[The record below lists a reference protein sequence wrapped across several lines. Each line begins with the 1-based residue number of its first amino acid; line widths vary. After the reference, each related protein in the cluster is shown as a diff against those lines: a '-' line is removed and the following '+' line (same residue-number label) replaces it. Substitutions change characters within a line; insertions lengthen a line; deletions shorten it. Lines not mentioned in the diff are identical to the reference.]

1 MSFLTNIVAASN
13 LNLSLFKTRFRH
25 WWFPD
30 SYLKF
35 LANFLKSIV
44 IRKKKQCYKKRGS
57 DVYRKSNYATFYLT
71 SPRFLYFSI
80 VHSNNGLCIYRFI
93 SWKKLLK
100 VVNNTP
106 TIGLW
111 RSLTSQ
117 NSHAFSC
124 DYCDVFESK
133 WIEAKWSQVWPRLI
147 YISWHKK
154 CNDTPIWKREPNIF
168 KRRSRK

>member
-1 MSFLTNIVAASN
+1 MVSWQ
-13 LNLSLFKTRFRH
+13 LFEIF
-25 WWFPD
+25 
-30 SYLKF
+30 SKF
-35 LANFLKSIV
+35 FKEHCYT
-44 IRKKKQCYKKRGS
+44 KKKQCYKKRGS

-111 RSLTSQ
+111 RSLTCQ
-117 NSHAFSC
+117 NFHDSVSPLMLMTDSIDIYALLPENASFLECFYWPHIYFIRH
-124 DYCDVFESK
+124 YNNPIKLFLWGIFEKS
-133 WIEAKWSQVWPRLI
+133 
-147 YISWHKK
+147 
-154 CNDTPIWKREPNIF
+154 
-168 KRRSRK
+168 